1 LSQQLGNLV
10 IKGKRF
16 SLCLFFV
23 VIFVWNLMKE
33 TSRWG
38 VWGDHAQLRI
48 L

>member
-16 SLCLFFV
+16 SLFLFFV

-33 TSRWG
+33 TSCWG
-38 VWGDHAQLRI
+38 V
-48 L
+48 